1 MANSARLAPAALL
14 ALLLA
19 PPAQAQAQ
27 AQAQAGWKFTPAIGL
42 TETFTDNV
50 GLQSSEFAHSQ
61 WVHQASPS
69 LSILHTGPRLKLSAS
84 HQWNYFAYSHNDVG
98 ATRSSQRQYQA
109 AADAVVIDEL
119 LFFDASASRGT
130 QSASAF
136 GPQVNNN
143 LYALGNTTDVSTWR
157 VSPYL
162 RHRFGSRAD
171 LTARYTRDSVDS
183 GIGALG
189 SSEGES
195 VDVKLAS
202 GSLFRTL
209 GWGLSYNRQDLTGE
223 RSGNSSSEL
232 ASANLSYRVART
244 LSLTATGGYDRYDY
258 QSLDG
263 SPTEGRHWS
272 AGFDWAPS
280 ARTRLQLAGGRHFY
294 GKTWNLAASHRSR
307 RTVWSI
313 NYNDEIT
320 NTRSQFLRPATIDT
334 AAMLD
339 AMFRTSIPDPME
351 RRQAI
356 ADYMAANGLT
366 PGLANPTNYFSN
378 RFIRQKGLQAA
389 VVFNGPRSN
398 LTLSA
403 FDMRRTALSA
413 AAASDSQFLPPS
425 LATLNDNV
433 EQRGVSAIMNYTITP
448 RSIAQAG
455 LTATRS
461 RSLTTGIV
469 DNQQA
474 LRAGLTRK
482 LGNRLAGAFEV
493 RHVRGSADF
502 GSGRKYHENAISATI
517 TMQFSAR

>member
-1 MANSARLAPAALL
+1 MANTARLAPAALL

-19 PPAQAQAQ
+19 PPAQAD
-27 AQAQAGWKFTPAIGL
+27 WKFTPTIGL

-61 WVHQASPS
+61 WVHQLSPGFAV
-69 LSILHTGPRLKLSAS
+69 LQTGRRLKLAGSY
-84 HQWNYFAYSHNDVG
+84 QLNYFAYGLNGLDG
-98 ATRSSQRQYQA
+98 TRNSQQQYQA
-109 AADAVVIDEL
+109 AAEGIVIDDL
-119 LFFDASASRGT
+119 LFFDASATRGT

-143 LYALGNTTDVSTWR
+143 LYAMGNTTDVSTWR
-157 VSPYL
+157 VSPWL
-162 RHRFGSRAD
+162 RHRFGNRAD
-171 LTARYTRDSVDS
+171 LTARYTRDSVNS

-195 VDVKLAS
+195 IDAQLAS
-202 GSLFRTL
+202 GSLFNTL

-223 RSGNSSSEL
+223 RAGQTTSEL
-232 ASANLSYRVART
+232 AAANLSYRLSRT
-244 LSLTATGGYDRYDY
+244 LSLTANGGYDRYDY
-258 QSLDG
+258 QSTDG
-263 SPTEGRHWS
+263 SPTEGKHWS
-272 AGFDWAPS
+272 AGFDWTPS
-280 ARTRLQLAGGRHFY
+280 SRTRVQLSRGRHFY
-294 GKTWNLAASHRSR
+294 GNTWDLAASHRSR

-320 NTRSQFLRPATIDT
+320 NTRSQFLRPATIET

-339 AMFRTSIPDPME
+339 AMFRTLIPDPME

-356 ADYMAANGLT
+356 ADYMAANGLM

-389 VVFNGPRSN
+389 VVFNGPRST

-403 FDMRRTALSA
+403 FDLRRTALSA
-413 AAASDSQFLPPS
+413 AAASDTQFLPPD
-425 LATLNDNV
+425 LARLNDNV
-433 EQRGVSAIMNYTITP
+433 EQRGVSAIANYTITP
-448 RSIAQAG
+448 RSIAQGG
-455 LTATRS
+455 LTVTRS
-461 RSLTTGIV
+461 RSLTTGVV

-474 LRAGLTRK
+474 LRVGLTRK

-493 RHVRGSADF
+493 RHVRGSADI